1 MAEYKS
7 LAETYVTT
15 AFERLQIAYL
25 RWKKKYGKWKAR
37 TKEKVS
43 FVLIPNDEK
52 PAFQIELSFGML
64 LFLFGISLA
73 LVLLSFSFLL
83 YFSFFFERDRNLE
96 RKTETQLVSFLFYDL
111 LSLDLKDSVEDLES
125 KAEALNLLAWDEVP
139 EKEMITQ
146 DYLLKEEFLRDPSEQ
161 DSNLRLYQQVVT
173 TYTEFG
179 VKLGNLVPS
188 FQNAIDYLSMRE
200 SIFYSMPRGRP
211 LKPGVGVV
219 TSTFGYRSDPF
230 GILPVG
236 EYHSGIDFAAGEG
249 TPIYATGPGVI
260 AVDTAVGG
268 LGKSVRINHENGFY
282 TLYGHCSQILVNP
295 GDQVKRGDKIAL
307 VGQTGKATGAHVHY
321 EVRIGL
327 DAPLDPEEYINLD

>member
-1 MAEYKS
+1 M
-7 LAETYVTT
+7 AETYVTT
-15 AFERLQIAYL
+15 AYERLQIAHL
-25 RWKKKYGKWKAR
+25 RWRKRLQKWISR
-37 TKEKVS
+37 SREKVS

-52 PAFQIELSFGML
+52 PLAQIEISVGML
-64 LFLFGISLA
+64 GFLFGLSVS
-73 LVLLSFSFLL
+73 LVLLSFALLL
-83 YFSFFFERDRNLE
+83 YFSFFFERNLSLE
-96 RKTETQLVSFLFYDL
+96 KKTETQLVSFLFYDL
-111 LSLDLKDSVEDLES
+111 LSKDLRESVEELES
-125 KAEALNLLAWDEVP
+125 MTESLNLLAWEEIP

-146 DYLLKEEFLRDPSEQ
+146 DYLLKEEFRKDASEL
-161 DSNLRLYQQVVT
+161 DSNLLLFQQVVT
-173 TYTEFG
+173 TYTQFG
-179 VKLGNLVPS
+179 VRLGNLVPN

-249 TPIYATGPGVI
+249 TPIYATGPGII

-268 LGKSVRINHENGFY
+268 LGKSVRINHENGFF
-282 TLYGHCSQILVNP
+282 TLYGHCSLILVNP
-295 GDQVKRGDKIAL
+295 GDRVKRGDKIAL

>member
-1 MAEYKS
+1 M
-7 LAETYVTT
+7 AETYATT
-15 AFERLQIAYL
+15 AYERLLITLL
-25 RWKKKYGKWKAR
+25 RWKRRYLRLLEQGKS
-37 TKEKVS
+37 KVS
-43 FVLIPNDEK
+43 FVLVPNDEK
-52 PAFQIELSFGML
+52 ALLQIEISVGML
-64 LFLFGISLA
+64 LFLTTLSAILVGLSLT
-73 LVLLSFSFLL
+73 FLL
-83 YFSFFFERDRNLE
+83 YFSFLYEPDRSME
-96 RKTETQLVSFLFYDL
+96 KRTETQLISFLFYDL
-111 LSLDLKDSVEDLES
+111 LSNDLTESVQDLES
-125 KAEALNLLAWDEVP
+125 ATESLNLLAWDQIP

-146 DYLLKEEFLRDPSEQ
+146 DYLLKEEFEKDDAMLE
-161 DSNLRLYQQVVT
+161 SNLMLYKQVVT
-173 TYTEFG
+173 TYSEFG
-179 VKLGNLVPS
+179 VRLGNLVPN

-260 AVDTAVGG
+260 ADVDAAAGG
-268 LGKSVRINHENGFY
+268 LGRSVRINHENGFF
-282 TLYGHCSQILVNP
+282 TLYGHCSQVLVTP
-295 GDQVKRGDKIAL
+295 GDRVKRGDKIAL

-327 DAPLDPEEYINLD
+327 DSPLDPEEYINLD

>member
-1 MAEYKS
+1 M
-7 LAETYVTT
+7 AETYVTT
-15 AFERLQIAYL
+15 AYERLQIAHL
-25 RWKKKYGKWKAR
+25 RWKKRREKWISR
-37 TKEKVS
+37 SREKVS

-52 PAFQIELSFGML
+52 PLAQIEISVGML
-64 LFLFGISLA
+64 GFLSGLA
-73 LVLLSFSFLL
+73 LSLVLLSFGLL
-83 YFSFFFERDRNLE
+83 VYFSFFFDRNFSLE
-96 RKTETQLVSFLFYDL
+96 KKTETQLVSFLFYDL
-111 LSLDLKDSVEDLES
+111 LSQDLKDSVEELES
-125 KAEALNLLAWDEVP
+125 TTESLNLLAWEEIP

-146 DYLLKEEFLRDPSEQ
+146 DYLLKEEYRKDASEL
-161 DSNLRLYQQVVT
+161 DSNLLLFQQVVT
-173 TYTEFG
+173 TYTQFG
-179 VKLGNLVPS
+179 VRLGNLVPN

-249 TPIYATGPGVI
+249 TPIYATGPGII

-268 LGKSVRINHENGFY
+268 LGKSVRINHENGFF
-282 TLYGHCSQILVNP
+282 TLYGHCSLILVNP
-295 GDQVKRGDKIAL
+295 GDRVKRGDKIAL

>member
-1 MAEYKS
+1 

-15 AFERLQIAYL
+15 AYERLQIAHL
-25 RWKKKYGKWKAR
+25 RWRKRLQKWISR
-37 TKEKVS
+37 SREKVS

-52 PAFQIELSFGML
+52 PLAQIEISVGML
-64 LFLFGISLA
+64 GFLFGLSLS
-73 LVLLSFSFLL
+73 LVLLSFGLLL
-83 YFSFFFERDRNLE
+83 YFSFFFERNLSLE
-96 RKTETQLVSFLFYDL
+96 KKTETQLVSFLFYDL
-111 LSLDLKDSVEDLES
+111 LSKDLRESVEELES
-125 KAEALNLLAWDEVP
+125 MTESLNLLAWEEIP

-146 DYLLKEEFLRDPSEQ
+146 DYLLKEEFRKDASEL
-161 DSNLRLYQQVVT
+161 DSNLLLFQQVVT
-173 TYTEFG
+173 TYTQFG
-179 VKLGNLVPS
+179 VRLGNLVPN

-249 TPIYATGPGVI
+249 TPIYATGPGII

-268 LGKSVRINHENGFY
+268 LGKSVRINHENGFF

-295 GDQVKRGDKIAL
+295 GDRVKRGDKIAL

>member
-1 MAEYKS
+1 M
-7 LAETYVTT
+7 AETYVTT
-15 AFERLQIAYL
+15 AYERLQIAHL
-25 RWKKKYGKWKAR
+25 RWRKRAEKWISR
-37 TKEKVS
+37 SREKVS

-52 PAFQIELSFGML
+52 PLAQIEISVGML
-64 LFLFGISLA
+64 GFLIGLSLS
-73 LVLLSFSFLL
+73 LVLLSFGLL
-83 YFSFFFERDRNLE
+83 IYFSFFFDRNLSLE
-96 RKTETQLVSFLFYDL
+96 KKTETQLVSFLFYDL
-111 LSLDLKDSVEDLES
+111 LSQDLTDSVEELES
-125 KAEALNLLAWDEVP
+125 TTESLNLLAWEEIP

-146 DYLLKEEFLRDPSEQ
+146 DYLLKEEYRKDASEL
-161 DSNLRLYQQVVT
+161 DSNLLLFQQVVT
-173 TYTEFG
+173 TYTQFG
-179 VKLGNLVPS
+179 VRLGNLVPN

-249 TPIYATGPGVI
+249 TPIYATGPGII

-268 LGKSVRINHENGFY
+268 LGKSVRINHENGFF
-282 TLYGHCSQILVNP
+282 TLYGHCSLILVNP
-295 GDQVKRGDKIAL
+295 GDRVKRGDKIAL

>member
-1 MAEYKS
+1 ME
-7 LAETYVTT
+7 ETYSTT
-15 AFERLQIAYL
+15 TYERLLISQL
-25 RWKKKYGKWKAR
+25 RWKKRILKLLDKGKR
-37 TKEKVS
+37 KVS
-43 FVLIPNDEK
+43 FVLIPNNEK
-52 PAFQIELSFGML
+52 ALFQVEISLGML
-64 LFLFGISLA
+64 VFLSALSSA
-73 LVLLSFSFLL
+73 LVGLSLVFLV
-83 YFSFFFERDRNLE
+83 YFSFIYQPNLSLE
-96 RKTETQLVSFLFYDL
+96 KRTETQLTSFLFYDL
-111 LSLDLKDSVEDLES
+111 LSQDLTESVKDLEG
-125 KAEALNLLAWDEVP
+125 ATEDLNLLAWDQIP

-146 DYLLKEEFLRDPSEQ
+146 DYLLKEEFEKDETQL
-161 DSNLRLYQQVVT
+161 DSNLNLYKEVVT
-173 TYTEFG
+173 TYKEFG
-179 VKLGNLVPS
+179 VRLGNLVPN

-260 AVDTAVGG
+260 GDVDAAAGG
-268 LGKSVRINHENGFY
+268 LGRSVRINHENGFF
-282 TLYGHCSQILVNP
+282 TLYGHCSQVLVSP
-295 GDQVKRGDKIAL
+295 GDRVKRGDKIAL

-327 DAPLDPEEYINLD
+327 DAPLDPEEFINLD

>member
-1 MAEYKS
+1 M
-7 LAETYVTT
+7 AETYVTT
-15 AFERLQIAYL
+15 AYERLQIAHL
-25 RWKKKYGKWKAR
+25 RWKKRLQKWISR
-37 TKEKVS
+37 SREKVS

-52 PAFQIELSFGML
+52 PLAQIEISVGML
-64 LFLFGISLA
+64 GFLFGLSVS
-73 LVLLSFSFLL
+73 LVLLSFALLL
-83 YFSFFFERDRNLE
+83 YFSFFFERNLSLE
-96 RKTETQLVSFLFYDL
+96 KKTETQLVSFLFYDL
-111 LSLDLKDSVEDLES
+111 LSKDLRESVEELES
-125 KAEALNLLAWDEVP
+125 MTESLNLLAWEEIP

-146 DYLLKEEFLRDPSEQ
+146 DYLLKEEFRKDASEL
-161 DSNLRLYQQVVT
+161 DSNLLLFQQVVT
-173 TYTEFG
+173 TYTQFG
-179 VKLGNLVPS
+179 VRLGNLVPN

-249 TPIYATGPGVI
+249 TPIYATGPGII

-268 LGKSVRINHENGFY
+268 LGKSVRINHENGFF

-295 GDQVKRGDKIAL
+295 GDRVKRGDKIAL

>member
-1 MAEYKS
+1 M
-7 LAETYVTT
+7 AETYVTT
-15 AFERLQIAYL
+15 AYERLQIAHL
-25 RWKKKYGKWKAR
+25 RWKKRAEKWISR
-37 TKEKVS
+37 SREKVS

-52 PAFQIELSFGML
+52 PLAQIEISVGML
-64 LFLFGISLA
+64 GFLSGLA
-73 LVLLSFSFLL
+73 LSLVLLSFGLLL
-83 YFSFFFERDRNLE
+83 YFSFFFDRNLSLE
-96 RKTETQLVSFLFYDL
+96 KKTETQLVSFLFYDL
-111 LSLDLKDSVEDLES
+111 LSQDLTDSVEELES
-125 KAEALNLLAWDEVP
+125 TTESLNLLAWEEIP

-146 DYLLKEEFLRDPSEQ
+146 DYLLKEEYRKDASEL
-161 DSNLRLYQQVVT
+161 DSNLLLFQQVVT
-173 TYTEFG
+173 TYTQFG
-179 VKLGNLVPS
+179 VRLGNLVPN

-249 TPIYATGPGVI
+249 TPIYATGPGII

-268 LGKSVRINHENGFY
+268 LGKSVRINHENGFF
-282 TLYGHCSQILVNP
+282 TLYGHCSLILVNP
-295 GDQVKRGDKIAL
+295 GDRVKRGDKIAL

>member
-1 MAEYKS
+1 M
-7 LAETYVTT
+7 AETYVTT
-15 AFERLQIAYL
+15 AYERLQIAHL
-25 RWKKKYGKWKAR
+25 RWKKRREKWISR
-37 TKEKVS
+37 SREKVS

-52 PAFQIELSFGML
+52 PLAQIEISVGML
-64 LFLFGISLA
+64 GFLSGLA
-73 LVLLSFSFLL
+73 LSLVLLSFGLL
-83 YFSFFFERDRNLE
+83 VYFSFFFDRNLSLE
-96 RKTETQLVSFLFYDL
+96 KKTETQLVSFLFYDL
-111 LSLDLKDSVEDLES
+111 LSQDLTDSVEELES
-125 KAEALNLLAWDEVP
+125 TTESLNLLAWEEIP

-146 DYLLKEEFLRDPSEQ
+146 DYLLKEEYRKDASEL
-161 DSNLRLYQQVVT
+161 DSNLLLFQQVVT
-173 TYTEFG
+173 TYTQFG
-179 VKLGNLVPS
+179 VRLGNLVPN

-211 LKPGVGVV
+211 LRPGIGVV

-249 TPIYATGPGVI
+249 TPIYATGPGII

-268 LGKSVRINHENGFY
+268 LGKSVRINHENGFF

-295 GDQVKRGDKIAL
+295 GDRVKRGDKIAL

>member
-1 MAEYKS
+1 ME
-7 LAETYVTT
+7 ETYATT
-15 AFERLQIAYL
+15 AYERLLITLL
-25 RWKKKYGKWKAR
+25 RWKKRFLRAIDAGKD
-37 TKEKVS
+37 KVS
-43 FVLIPNDEK
+43 FVLVPNDEK
-52 PAFQIELSFGML
+52 ALLQIEISIGTLVFLSGLASIL
-64 LFLFGISLA
+64 LGLSLTFLA
-73 LVLLSFSFLL
+73 
-83 YFSFFFERDRNLE
+83 YYSFFYEPEKSLE
-96 RKTETQLVSFLFYDL
+96 KRTETQLISFLFYDL
-111 LSLDLKDSVEDLES
+111 LSQDLTDSVKDLES
-125 KAEALNLLAWDEVP
+125 ATESLNLLAWDQIP

-146 DYLLKEEFLRDPSEQ
+146 DYLLKEEYARDDGQLE
-161 DSNLRLYQQVVT
+161 SNLKLYKHVVT

-179 VKLGNLVPS
+179 VRLGNLVPN

-260 AVDTAVGG
+260 ADVDAAAGG
-268 LGKSVRINHENGFY
+268 LGRSVRINHENGFF
-282 TLYGHCSQILVNP
+282 TLYGHCSQILVTP
-295 GDQVKRGDKIAL
+295 GDRVKRGDKIAL

>member
-1 MAEYKS
+1 M
-7 LAETYVTT
+7 AETYVTT
-15 AFERLQIAYL
+15 AYERLQIAHL
-25 RWKKKYGKWKAR
+25 RWRKHAQKWISR
-37 TKEKVS
+37 SREKVS

-52 PAFQIELSFGML
+52 ALAQIEISVGML
-64 LFLFGISLA
+64 GFLFGLSLS
-73 LVLLSFSFLL
+73 LVLLSFGLLL
-83 YFSFFFERDRNLE
+83 YFSFFFDRNLSLE
-96 RKTETQLVSFLFYDL
+96 KKTETQLVSFLFYDL
-111 LSLDLKDSVEDLES
+111 LSQDLRDSVEELES
-125 KAEALNLLAWDEVP
+125 TAESLNLLAWEEIP

-146 DYLLKEEFLRDPSEQ
+146 DYLLKEEFRKDASEL
-161 DSNLRLYQQVVT
+161 DSNLLLFQQVVT
-173 TYTEFG
+173 TYTQFG
-179 VKLGNLVPS
+179 VRLGNLVPN

-249 TPIYATGPGVI
+249 TPIYATGPGII

-268 LGKSVRINHENGFY
+268 LGKSVRINHENGFF
-282 TLYGHCSQILVNP
+282 TLYGHCSLILVNP
-295 GDQVKRGDKIAL
+295 GDRVKRGDKIAL

>member
-1 MAEYKS
+1 M
-7 LAETYVTT
+7 AETYVTT
-15 AFERLQIAYL
+15 AYERLQIAHL
-25 RWKKKYGKWKAR
+25 RWRKRLQKWISR
-37 TKEKVS
+37 SREKVS

-52 PAFQIELSFGML
+52 ALAQIEISVGML
-64 LFLFGISLA
+64 GFLFGLSLS
-73 LVLLSFSFLL
+73 LVLLSFGLL
-83 YFSFFFERDRNLE
+83 FYFSFLFDRDLSLE
-96 RKTETQLVSFLFYDL
+96 KKTETQLVSFLFYDL
-111 LSLDLKDSVEDLES
+111 LSQDLRDSVEELES
-125 KAEALNLLAWDEVP
+125 TAESLNLLAWEEIP

-146 DYLLKEEFLRDPSEQ
+146 DYLLKEEFRKDASEL
-161 DSNLRLYQQVVT
+161 DSNLLLFQQVVT
-173 TYTEFG
+173 TYTQFG
-179 VKLGNLVPS
+179 VRLGNLVPN

-249 TPIYATGPGVI
+249 TPIYATGPGII

-268 LGKSVRINHENGFY
+268 LGKSVRINHENGFF
-282 TLYGHCSQILVNP
+282 TLYGHCSLILVNP
-295 GDQVKRGDKIAL
+295 GDRVKRGDKIAL

>member
-1 MAEYKS
+1 M
-7 LAETYVTT
+7 AETYVTT
-15 AFERLQIAYL
+15 AYERLQIAHL
-25 RWKKKYGKWKAR
+25 RWRKRLQKWISR
-37 TKEKVS
+37 SREKVS

-52 PAFQIELSFGML
+52 PLAQIEISVGML
-64 LFLFGISLA
+64 GFLFGLSVS
-73 LVLLSFSFLL
+73 LVLLSFSLLL
-83 YFSFFFERDRNLE
+83 YFSFFFERNLSLE
-96 RKTETQLVSFLFYDL
+96 KKTETQLVSFLFYDL
-111 LSLDLKDSVEDLES
+111 LSKDLRESVEELES
-125 KAEALNLLAWDEVP
+125 MTESLNLLAWEEIP

-146 DYLLKEEFLRDPSEQ
+146 DYLLKEEFRKDASEL
-161 DSNLRLYQQVVT
+161 DSNLLLFQQVVT
-173 TYTEFG
+173 TYTQFG
-179 VKLGNLVPS
+179 VRLGNLVPN

-249 TPIYATGPGVI
+249 TPIYATGPGII

-268 LGKSVRINHENGFY
+268 LGKSVRINHENGFF
-282 TLYGHCSQILVNP
+282 TLYGHCSLILVNP
-295 GDQVKRGDKIAL
+295 GDRVKRGDKIAL

>member
-1 MAEYKS
+1 M
-7 LAETYVTT
+7 AETYVTT
-15 AFERLQIAYL
+15 AYERLQIAHL
-25 RWKKKYGKWKAR
+25 RWRKRLQKWISR
-37 TKEKVS
+37 SREKVS

-52 PAFQIELSFGML
+52 PLAQIEISVGMLGFLFGLALSLVILSFGL
-64 LFLFGISLA
+64 L
-73 LVLLSFSFLL
+73 V
-83 YFSFFFERDRNLE
+83 YFSFFFERNLSLE
-96 RKTETQLVSFLFYDL
+96 KKTETQLVSFLFYDL
-111 LSLDLKDSVEDLES
+111 LSKDLRESVEELES
-125 KAEALNLLAWDEVP
+125 MTESLNLLAWEEIP

-146 DYLLKEEFLRDPSEQ
+146 DYLLKEEFRKDASEL
-161 DSNLRLYQQVVT
+161 DSNLLLFQQVVT
-173 TYTEFG
+173 TYTQFG
-179 VKLGNLVPS
+179 VRLGNLVPN

-249 TPIYATGPGVI
+249 TPIYATGPGTI

-268 LGKSVRINHENGFY
+268 LGKSVRINHENGFF

-295 GDQVKRGDKIAL
+295 GDRVKRGDKIAL

>member
-1 MAEYKS
+1 M
-7 LAETYVTT
+7 AETYVTT
-15 AFERLQIAYL
+15 AYERLQIAHL
-25 RWKKKYGKWKAR
+25 RWKKRTEKWISR
-37 TKEKVS
+37 SREKVS

-52 PAFQIELSFGML
+52 PLAQIEISVGML
-64 LFLFGISLA
+64 GFLSGLA
-73 LVLLSFSFLL
+73 LSLVLLSFGLLL
-83 YFSFFFERDRNLE
+83 YFSFFFDRNLSLE
-96 RKTETQLVSFLFYDL
+96 KKTETQLVSFLFYDL
-111 LSLDLKDSVEDLES
+111 LSQDLTDSVEELES
-125 KAEALNLLAWDEVP
+125 TTESLNLLAWEEIP

-146 DYLLKEEFLRDPSEQ
+146 DYLLKEEYRKDASEL
-161 DSNLRLYQQVVT
+161 DSNLLLFQQVVT
-173 TYTEFG
+173 TYTQFG
-179 VKLGNLVPS
+179 VRLGNLVPN

-249 TPIYATGPGVI
+249 TPIYATGPGII

-268 LGKSVRINHENGFY
+268 LGKSVRINHENGFF
-282 TLYGHCSQILVNP
+282 TLYGHCSLILVNP
-295 GDQVKRGDKIAL
+295 GDRVKRGDKIAL

>member
-1 MAEYKS
+1 M
-7 LAETYVTT
+7 AETYVTT
-15 AFERLQIAYL
+15 AYERLQIAHL
-25 RWKKKYGKWKAR
+25 RWRKRLQKWISR
-37 TKEKVS
+37 SREKVS

-52 PAFQIELSFGML
+52 ALAQIEISVGML
-64 LFLFGISLA
+64 GFLFGLSLS
-73 LVLLSFSFLL
+73 LVLLSLGLLFYFSFL
-83 YFSFFFERDRNLE
+83 FDRDLSLE
-96 RKTETQLVSFLFYDL
+96 KKTETQLVSFLFYDL
-111 LSLDLKDSVEDLES
+111 LSQDLRDSVEELES
-125 KAEALNLLAWDEVP
+125 TAESLNLLAWEEIP

-146 DYLLKEEFLRDPSEQ
+146 DYLLKEEFRKDASEL
-161 DSNLRLYQQVVT
+161 DSNLLLFQQVVT
-173 TYTEFG
+173 TYTQFG
-179 VKLGNLVPS
+179 VRLGNLVPN

-249 TPIYATGPGVI
+249 TPIYATGPGII

-268 LGKSVRINHENGFY
+268 LGKSVRINHENGFF
-282 TLYGHCSQILVNP
+282 TLYGHCSLILVNP
-295 GDQVKRGDKIAL
+295 GDRVKRGDKIAL

>member
-1 MAEYKS
+1 M
-7 LAETYVTT
+7 AETYVTT
-15 AFERLQIAYL
+15 AYERLQIAHL
-25 RWKKKYGKWKAR
+25 RWKKRLQKWISR
-37 TKEKVS
+37 SREKVS

-52 PAFQIELSFGML
+52 PLAQIEISVGML
-64 LFLFGISLA
+64 GFLFGLSIS
-73 LVLLSFSFLL
+73 LVLLSFGLLL
-83 YFSFFFERDRNLE
+83 YFSFFFERNLSLE
-96 RKTETQLVSFLFYDL
+96 KKTETQLVSFLFYDL
-111 LSLDLKDSVEDLES
+111 LSKDLRESVEELES
-125 KAEALNLLAWDEVP
+125 MTESLNLLAWEEIP

-146 DYLLKEEFLRDPSEQ
+146 DYLLKEEFRKDASEL
-161 DSNLRLYQQVVT
+161 DSNLLLFQQVVT
-173 TYTEFG
+173 TYTQFG
-179 VKLGNLVPS
+179 VRLGNLVPN

-249 TPIYATGPGVI
+249 TPIYATGPGII

-268 LGKSVRINHENGFY
+268 LGKSVRINHENGFF
-282 TLYGHCSQILVNP
+282 TLYGHCSLILVNP
-295 GDQVKRGDKIAL
+295 GDRVKRGDKIAL

>member
-1 MAEYKS
+1 M
-7 LAETYVTT
+7 AETYVTT
-15 AFERLQIAYL
+15 AYERLQIANL
-25 RWKKKYGKWKAR
+25 RWRKRLQKWISR
-37 TKEKVS
+37 SREKVS

-52 PAFQIELSFGML
+52 PFAQIEISVGML
-64 LFLFGISLA
+64 GFLFGLSLS
-73 LVLLSFSFLL
+73 LVLLSFGLLL
-83 YFSFFFERDRNLE
+83 YFSFFFERNLSLE
-96 RKTETQLVSFLFYDL
+96 KKTETQLVSFLFYDL
-111 LSLDLKDSVEDLES
+111 LSKDLRESVEELES
-125 KAEALNLLAWDEVP
+125 MTESLNLLAWEEIP

-146 DYLLKEEFLRDPSEQ
+146 DYLLKEEFRKDASEL
-161 DSNLRLYQQVVT
+161 DSNLLLFQQVVT
-173 TYTEFG
+173 TYTQFG
-179 VKLGNLVPS
+179 VRLGNLVPN

-249 TPIYATGPGVI
+249 TPIYATGPGII

-268 LGKSVRINHENGFY
+268 LGKSVRINHENGFF
-282 TLYGHCSQILVNP
+282 TLYGHCSLILVNP
-295 GDQVKRGDKIAL
+295 GDRVKRGDKIAL

-327 DAPLDPEEYINLD
+327 DSPLDPEEYINLD

>member
-1 MAEYKS
+1 M
-7 LAETYVTT
+7 AETYVTT
-15 AFERLQIAYL
+15 AYERLQIAHL
-25 RWKKKYGKWKAR
+25 RWKKRAGKWISR
-37 TKEKVS
+37 SREKVS

-52 PAFQIELSFGML
+52 PLAQIEISVGML
-64 LFLFGISLA
+64 GFLSGLA
-73 LVLLSFSFLL
+73 LSLVLLSFGLL
-83 YFSFFFERDRNLE
+83 VYFSFFFDRNLSLE
-96 RKTETQLVSFLFYDL
+96 KKTETQLVSFLFYDL
-111 LSLDLKDSVEDLES
+111 LSQDLTDSVEELES
-125 KAEALNLLAWDEVP
+125 TTESLNLLAWEEIP

-146 DYLLKEEFLRDPSEQ
+146 DYLLKEEYRKDASEL
-161 DSNLRLYQQVVT
+161 DSNLLLFQQVVT
-173 TYTEFG
+173 TYTQFG
-179 VKLGNLVPS
+179 VRLGNLVPN

-249 TPIYATGPGVI
+249 TPIYATGPGII

-268 LGKSVRINHENGFY
+268 LGKSVRINHENGFF
-282 TLYGHCSQILVNP
+282 TLYGHCSLILVNP
-295 GDQVKRGDKIAL
+295 GDRVKRGDKIAL

>member
-1 MAEYKS
+1 M
-7 LAETYVTT
+7 AETYVTT
-15 AFERLQIAYL
+15 AYERLQIAHL
-25 RWKKKYGKWKAR
+25 RWKKRLQKWISR
-37 TKEKVS
+37 SREKVS

-52 PAFQIELSFGML
+52 PLAQIEISVGML
-64 LFLFGISLA
+64 GFLLGLSIS
-73 LVLLSFSFLL
+73 LVLLSFGLLL
-83 YFSFFFERDRNLE
+83 YFSFFFERNLSLE
-96 RKTETQLVSFLFYDL
+96 KKTETQLVSFLFYDL
-111 LSLDLKDSVEDLES
+111 LSKDLRESVEELES
-125 KAEALNLLAWDEVP
+125 MTESLNLLAWEEIP

-146 DYLLKEEFLRDPSEQ
+146 DYLLKEEFRKDASEL
-161 DSNLRLYQQVVT
+161 DSNLLLFQQVVT
-173 TYTEFG
+173 TYTQFG
-179 VKLGNLVPS
+179 VRLGNLVPN

-249 TPIYATGPGVI
+249 TPIYATGPGII

-268 LGKSVRINHENGFY
+268 LGKSVRINHENGFF
-282 TLYGHCSQILVNP
+282 TLYGHCSLILVNP
-295 GDQVKRGDKIAL
+295 GDRVKRGDKIAL

>member
-1 MAEYKS
+1 M
-7 LAETYVTT
+7 AETYVTT
-15 AFERLQIAYL
+15 AYERLQIAHL
-25 RWKKKYGKWKAR
+25 RWRKRLQKWISR
-37 TKEKVS
+37 SREKVS

-52 PAFQIELSFGML
+52 PLAQIEISVGML
-64 LFLFGISLA
+64 GFLFGLSVS
-73 LVLLSFSFLL
+73 LVLLSFGLLL
-83 YFSFFFERDRNLE
+83 YFSFFFERNLSLE
-96 RKTETQLVSFLFYDL
+96 KKTETQLVSFLFYDL
-111 LSLDLKDSVEDLES
+111 LSRDLRESVEELES
-125 KAEALNLLAWDEVP
+125 MTESLNLLAWEEIP

-146 DYLLKEEFLRDPSEQ
+146 DYLLKEEFRKDASEL
-161 DSNLRLYQQVVT
+161 DSNLLLFQQVVT
-173 TYTEFG
+173 TYTQFG
-179 VKLGNLVPS
+179 VRLGNLVPN

-249 TPIYATGPGVI
+249 TPIYATGPGII

-268 LGKSVRINHENGFY
+268 LGKSVRINHENGFF
-282 TLYGHCSQILVNP
+282 TLYGHCSLILVNP
-295 GDQVKRGDKIAL
+295 GDRVKRGDKIAL

>member
-1 MAEYKS
+1 M
-7 LAETYVTT
+7 AETYVTT
-15 AFERLQIAYL
+15 AYERLQIAHL
-25 RWKKKYGKWKAR
+25 RWRKRAQKWISR
-37 TKEKVS
+37 SREKVS

-52 PAFQIELSFGML
+52 PFAQIEISIGML
-64 LFLFGISLA
+64 GFLFGLSLS
-73 LVLLSFSFLL
+73 LVLLSFGLLL
-83 YFSFFFERDRNLE
+83 YFSFFFDRNLSLE
-96 RKTETQLVSFLFYDL
+96 KKTETQLVSFLFYDL
-111 LSLDLKDSVEDLES
+111 LSQDLRDSVEELES
-125 KAEALNLLAWDEVP
+125 TAESLNLLAWEEIP

-146 DYLLKEEFLRDPSEQ
+146 DYLLKEEFRKDASEL
-161 DSNLRLYQQVVT
+161 DSNLLLFQQVVT
-173 TYTEFG
+173 TYTQFG
-179 VKLGNLVPS
+179 VRLGNLVPN

-249 TPIYATGPGVI
+249 TPIYATGPGII
-260 AVDTAVGG
+260 AVDSAVGG
-268 LGKSVRINHENGFY
+268 LGKSVRINHENGFF
-282 TLYGHCSQILVNP
+282 TLYGHCSLILVNP
-295 GDQVKRGDKIAL
+295 GDRVKRGDKIAL
-307 VGQTGKATGAHVHY
+307 VGQTGKATGAHIHY

>member
-1 MAEYKS
+1 M
-7 LAETYVTT
+7 AETYVTT
-15 AFERLQIAYL
+15 AYERLQIAHL
-25 RWKKKYGKWKAR
+25 RWRKRLQKWISR
-37 TKEKVS
+37 SREKVS

-52 PAFQIELSFGML
+52 AFVQIEISVGML
-64 LFLFGISLA
+64 GFLFGLSLS
-73 LVLLSFSFLL
+73 LVLLSFGLLL
-83 YFSFFFERDRNLE
+83 YFSFFFDRNLSLE
-96 RKTETQLVSFLFYDL
+96 KKTETQLVSFLFYDL
-111 LSLDLKDSVEDLES
+111 LSQDLKESVEELES
-125 KAEALNLLAWDEVP
+125 TTESLNLLAWEEIP

-146 DYLLKEEFLRDPSEQ
+146 DYLLKEEFRKDASEL
-161 DSNLRLYQQVVT
+161 DSNLLLFQQVVT
-173 TYTEFG
+173 TYTQFG
-179 VKLGNLVPS
+179 VKLGNLVPN

-236 EYHSGIDFAAGEG
+236 ESHSGIDFAAGEG
-249 TPIYATGPGVI
+249 TPIYATGPGII

-268 LGKSVRINHENGFY
+268 LGKSVRINHENGFF
-282 TLYGHCSQILVNP
+282 TLYGHCSLILVNP
-295 GDQVKRGDKIAL
+295 GDRVKRGDKIAL

-327 DAPLDPEEYINLD
+327 DSPLDPEEYINLD

>member
-1 MAEYKS
+1 M
-7 LAETYVTT
+7 AETYVTT
-15 AFERLQIAYL
+15 AYERLQIAHL
-25 RWKKKYGKWKAR
+25 RWRKRLQKWISR
-37 TKEKVS
+37 SREKVS

-52 PAFQIELSFGML
+52 PFAQIEISIGML
-64 LFLFGISLA
+64 GFLFGLSLS
-73 LVLLSFSFLL
+73 LVLLSFGLLL
-83 YFSFFFERDRNLE
+83 YFSFFFDRNLSLE
-96 RKTETQLVSFLFYDL
+96 KKTETQLVSFLFYDL
-111 LSLDLKDSVEDLES
+111 LSQDLKESVEELES
-125 KAEALNLLAWDEVP
+125 TTESLNLLAWEEIP

-146 DYLLKEEFLRDPSEQ
+146 DYLLKEEFRKDASEL
-161 DSNLRLYQQVVT
+161 DSNLLLFQQVVT
-173 TYTEFG
+173 TYTQFG
-179 VKLGNLVPS
+179 VKLGNLVPN

-236 EYHSGIDFAAGEG
+236 ESHSGIDFAAGEG
-249 TPIYATGPGVI
+249 TPIYATGPGII

-268 LGKSVRINHENGFY
+268 LGKSVRINHENGFF
-282 TLYGHCSQILVNP
+282 TLYGHCSLILVNP
-295 GDQVKRGDKIAL
+295 GDRVKRGDKIAL

-327 DAPLDPEEYINLD
+327 DSPLDPEEYINLD

>member
-1 MAEYKS
+1 M
-7 LAETYVTT
+7 AETYVTT
-15 AFERLQIAYL
+15 AYERLQIAHL
-25 RWKKKYGKWKAR
+25 RWRKRLQKWISR
-37 TKEKVS
+37 SREKVS

-52 PAFQIELSFGML
+52 PLAQIEISVGML
-64 LFLFGISLA
+64 GFLFGLSVS
-73 LVLLSFSFLL
+73 LVLLSFGLL
-83 YFSFFFERDRNLE
+83 VYFSFFFERNLSLE
-96 RKTETQLVSFLFYDL
+96 KKTETQLVSFLFYDL
-111 LSLDLKDSVEDLES
+111 LSKDLRESVEELES
-125 KAEALNLLAWDEVP
+125 MTESLNLLAWEEIP

-146 DYLLKEEFLRDPSEQ
+146 DYLLKEEFRKDASEL
-161 DSNLRLYQQVVT
+161 DSNLLLFQQVVT
-173 TYTEFG
+173 TYTQFG
-179 VKLGNLVPS
+179 VRLGNLVPN

-249 TPIYATGPGVI
+249 TPIYATGPGII

-268 LGKSVRINHENGFY
+268 LGKSVRINHENGFF
-282 TLYGHCSQILVNP
+282 TLYGHCSLILVNP
-295 GDQVKRGDKIAL
+295 GDRVKRGDKIAL

>member
-1 MAEYKS
+1 M
-7 LAETYVTT
+7 AETYVTT
-15 AFERLQIAYL
+15 AFERLQIANL
-25 RWKKKYGKWKAR
+25 RWRKRLQKWISR
-37 TKEKVS
+37 SREKVS

-52 PAFQIELSFGML
+52 PLAQIEISVGMLVFLFGLSLSLVFLSFGL
-64 LFLFGISLA
+64 LFY
-73 LVLLSFSFLL
+73 FSFL
-83 YFSFFFERDRNLE
+83 FERDHSLE
-96 RKTETQLVSFLFYDL
+96 KKTETQLVSFLFYDL
-111 LSLDLKDSVEDLES
+111 LSKDLKESVEELES
-125 KAEALNLLAWDEVP
+125 TTESLNLLAWEEIP

-146 DYLLKEEFLRDPSEQ
+146 DYLLKEEFHKDASEL
-161 DSNLRLYQQVVT
+161 DSNLLLFQQVVT
-173 TYTEFG
+173 TYTQFG
-179 VKLGNLVPS
+179 VKLGNLVPN

-236 EYHSGIDFAAGEG
+236 ESHSGIDFAAGEG
-249 TPIYATGPGVI
+249 TPIYATGPGII

-268 LGKSVRINHENGFY
+268 LGKSVRINHENGFF
-282 TLYGHCSQILVNP
+282 TLYGHCSLILVNP
-295 GDQVKRGDKIAL
+295 GDRVKRGDKIAL

>member
-1 MAEYKS
+1 M
-7 LAETYVTT
+7 AETYVTT
-15 AFERLQIAYL
+15 AYERLQIAHL
-25 RWKKKYGKWKAR
+25 RWRKRAQKWISR
-37 TKEKVS
+37 SREKVS

-52 PAFQIELSFGML
+52 PLAQIEISVGML
-64 LFLFGISLA
+64 GFLFGLSLS
-73 LVLLSFSFLL
+73 LVLLSFGLLL
-83 YFSFFFERDRNLE
+83 YFSFIFDRNLSLE
-96 RKTETQLVSFLFYDL
+96 KKTETQLVSFLFYDL
-111 LSLDLKDSVEDLES
+111 LSQDLRDSVEELES
-125 KAEALNLLAWDEVP
+125 TAESLNLLAWEEIP

-146 DYLLKEEFLRDPSEQ
+146 DYLLKEEFRKDASEL
-161 DSNLRLYQQVVT
+161 DSNLLLFQQVVT
-173 TYTEFG
+173 TYTQFG
-179 VKLGNLVPS
+179 VRLGNLVPN

-249 TPIYATGPGVI
+249 TPIYATGPGII

-268 LGKSVRINHENGFY
+268 LGKSVRINHENGFF
-282 TLYGHCSQILVNP
+282 TLYGHCSLILVNP
-295 GDQVKRGDKIAL
+295 GDRVKRGDKIAL

>member
-1 MAEYKS
+1 M
-7 LAETYVTT
+7 AETYVTT
-15 AFERLQIAYL
+15 AYERLQIAHL
-25 RWKKKYGKWKAR
+25 RWKKRFQKWISR
-37 TKEKVS
+37 SQEKVS

-52 PAFQIELSFGML
+52 PLAQIEISVGML
-64 LFLFGISLA
+64 GFLFGLSVS
-73 LVLLSFSFLL
+73 LVLLSFGLLL
-83 YFSFFFERDRNLE
+83 YFSFFFERNLSLE
-96 RKTETQLVSFLFYDL
+96 KKTETQLVSFLFYDL
-111 LSLDLKDSVEDLES
+111 LSQDLRESVEELES
-125 KAEALNLLAWDEVP
+125 MTESLNLLAWEEIP

-146 DYLLKEEFLRDPSEQ
+146 DYLLKEEFRKDASEL
-161 DSNLRLYQQVVT
+161 DSNLLLFQQVVT
-173 TYTEFG
+173 TYTQFG
-179 VKLGNLVPS
+179 VRLGNLVPN

-249 TPIYATGPGVI
+249 TPIYATGPGII

-268 LGKSVRINHENGFY
+268 LGKSVRINHENGFF
-282 TLYGHCSQILVNP
+282 TLYGHCSLILVNP
-295 GDQVKRGDKIAL
+295 GDRVKRGDKIAL

>member
-1 MAEYKS
+1 

-15 AFERLQIAYL
+15 AYERLQIAHL
-25 RWKKKYGKWKAR
+25 RWRKRFHKWISR
-37 TKEKVS
+37 SREKVS
-43 FVLIPNDEK
+43 FVLIPSDEK
-52 PAFQIELSFGML
+52 PLAQIEISVGML
-64 LFLFGISLA
+64 GFLFGLSLS
-73 LVLLSFSFLL
+73 LVLLSFGLL
-83 YFSFFFERDRNLE
+83 VYFSFFFERNLSLE
-96 RKTETQLVSFLFYDL
+96 KKTETQLVSFLFYDL
-111 LSLDLKDSVEDLES
+111 LSKDLRESVEELES
-125 KAEALNLLAWDEVP
+125 MTESLNLLAWEEIP

-146 DYLLKEEFLRDPSEQ
+146 DYLLKEEFRKDASEL
-161 DSNLRLYQQVVT
+161 DSNLLLFQQVVT
-173 TYTEFG
+173 TYTQFG
-179 VKLGNLVPS
+179 VRLGNLVPN

-249 TPIYATGPGVI
+249 TPIYATGPGII

-268 LGKSVRINHENGFY
+268 LGKSVRINHENGFF
-282 TLYGHCSQILVNP
+282 TLYGHCSLILVNP
-295 GDQVKRGDKIAL
+295 GDRVKRGDKIAL

>member
-1 MAEYKS
+1 M
-7 LAETYVTT
+7 AETYVTT
-15 AFERLQIAYL
+15 ACERLQIAHL
-25 RWKKKYGKWKAR
+25 RWKKRLQKWISR
-37 TKEKVS
+37 SREKVS

-52 PAFQIELSFGML
+52 PLAQIEISVGML
-64 LFLFGISLA
+64 GFLFGLSIS
-73 LVLLSFSFLL
+73 LVLLSFGLLL
-83 YFSFFFERDRNLE
+83 YFSFFFERNLSLE
-96 RKTETQLVSFLFYDL
+96 KKTETQLVSFLFYDL
-111 LSLDLKDSVEDLES
+111 LSKDLRESVEELES
-125 KAEALNLLAWDEVP
+125 MTESLNLLAWEEIP

-146 DYLLKEEFLRDPSEQ
+146 DYLLKEEFRKDASEL
-161 DSNLRLYQQVVT
+161 DSNLLLFQQVVT
-173 TYTEFG
+173 TYTQFG
-179 VKLGNLVPS
+179 VRLGNLVPN

-249 TPIYATGPGVI
+249 TPIYATGPGII

-268 LGKSVRINHENGFY
+268 LGKSVRINHENGFF
-282 TLYGHCSQILVNP
+282 TLYGHCSLILVNP
-295 GDQVKRGDKIAL
+295 GDRVKRGDKIAL

>member
-1 MAEYKS
+1 M
-7 LAETYVTT
+7 AETYVTT
-15 AFERLQIAYL
+15 AYERLQIAHL
-25 RWKKKYGKWKAR
+25 RWRKRFHKWISR
-37 TKEKVS
+37 SREKVS
-43 FVLIPNDEK
+43 FVLIPSDEK
-52 PAFQIELSFGML
+52 PLAQIEISVGML
-64 LFLFGISLA
+64 GFLFGLSLS
-73 LVLLSFSFLL
+73 LVLLSFGLL
-83 YFSFFFERDRNLE
+83 VYFSFFFERNLSLE
-96 RKTETQLVSFLFYDL
+96 KKTETQLVSFLFYDL
-111 LSLDLKDSVEDLES
+111 LSKDLRESVEELES
-125 KAEALNLLAWDEVP
+125 MTESLNLLAWEEIP

-146 DYLLKEEFLRDPSEQ
+146 DYLLKEEFRKDASEL
-161 DSNLRLYQQVVT
+161 DSNLLLFQQVVT
-173 TYTEFG
+173 TYTQFG
-179 VKLGNLVPS
+179 VRLGNLVPN

-249 TPIYATGPGVI
+249 TPIYATGPGII

-268 LGKSVRINHENGFY
+268 LGKSVRINHENGFF
-282 TLYGHCSQILVNP
+282 TLYGHCSLILVNP
-295 GDQVKRGDKIAL
+295 GDRVKRGDKIAL

>member
-1 MAEYKS
+1 M
-7 LAETYVTT
+7 AETYVTT
-15 AFERLQIAYL
+15 AYERLQIAHL
-25 RWKKKYGKWKAR
+25 RWRKRAQKWISR
-37 TKEKVS
+37 SREKVS

-52 PAFQIELSFGML
+52 PFAQIEISIGML
-64 LFLFGISLA
+64 GFLFGLSLS
-73 LVLLSFSFLL
+73 LVLLSFGLL
-83 YFSFFFERDRNLE
+83 VYFSFFFDRNLSLE
-96 RKTETQLVSFLFYDL
+96 KKTETQLVSFLFYDL
-111 LSLDLKDSVEDLES
+111 LSQDLRDSVEELES
-125 KAEALNLLAWDEVP
+125 TTESLNLLAWEEIP

-146 DYLLKEEFLRDPSEQ
+146 DYLLKEEFHKDASEL
-161 DSNLRLYQQVVT
+161 DSNLLLFQQVVT
-173 TYTEFG
+173 TYTQFG
-179 VKLGNLVPS
+179 VRLGNLVPN

-211 LKPGVGVV
+211 LRPGVGVV

-249 TPIYATGPGVI
+249 TPIYATGPGII

-268 LGKSVRINHENGFY
+268 LGKSVRINHENGFF
-282 TLYGHCSQILVNP
+282 TLYGHCSLILVNP
-295 GDQVKRGDKIAL
+295 GDRVKRGDKIAL

-321 EVRIGL
+321 EVRTGL

>member
-1 MAEYKS
+1 M
-7 LAETYVTT
+7 AETYVTT
-15 AFERLQIAYL
+15 AYERLQIAHL
-25 RWKKKYGKWKAR
+25 RWRKRLQKWISR
-37 TKEKVS
+37 SREKVS

-52 PAFQIELSFGML
+52 PLAQIEISVGML
-64 LFLFGISLA
+64 GFLFGLSLS
-73 LVLLSFSFLL
+73 LVLLSFGLLL
-83 YFSFFFERDRNLE
+83 YFSFFFERNLSLE
-96 RKTETQLVSFLFYDL
+96 KKTETQLVSFLFYDL
-111 LSLDLKDSVEDLES
+111 LSKDLRESVEELES
-125 KAEALNLLAWDEVP
+125 MTESLNLLAWEEIP

-146 DYLLKEEFLRDPSEQ
+146 DYLLKEEFRKDASEL
-161 DSNLRLYQQVVT
+161 DSNLLLFQQVVT
-173 TYTEFG
+173 TYTQFG
-179 VKLGNLVPS
+179 VRLGNLVPN

-249 TPIYATGPGVI
+249 TPIYATGPGII

-268 LGKSVRINHENGFY
+268 LGKSVRINHENGFF

-295 GDQVKRGDKIAL
+295 GDRVKRGDKIAL

>member
-1 MAEYKS
+1 M
-7 LAETYVTT
+7 AETYVTT
-15 AFERLQIAYL
+15 AYERLQIAHL
-25 RWKKKYGKWKAR
+25 RWRKRAQKWISR
-37 TKEKVS
+37 SREKVS

-52 PAFQIELSFGML
+52 PFAQIEISIGML
-64 LFLFGISLA
+64 GFLFGLSIS
-73 LVLLSFSFLL
+73 LVLLSFGLLL
-83 YFSFFFERDRNLE
+83 YFSFFFDRNLSLE
-96 RKTETQLVSFLFYDL
+96 KKTETQLVSFLFYDL
-111 LSLDLKDSVEDLES
+111 LSQDLTDSVEELES
-125 KAEALNLLAWDEVP
+125 TAESLNLLAWEEIP

-146 DYLLKEEFLRDPSEQ
+146 DYLLKEEFRKDASEL
-161 DSNLRLYQQVVT
+161 DSNLLLFQQVVT
-173 TYTEFG
+173 TYTQFG
-179 VKLGNLVPS
+179 VRLGNLVPN

-249 TPIYATGPGVI
+249 TPIYATGPGII

-268 LGKSVRINHENGFY
+268 LGKSVRINHENGFF
-282 TLYGHCSQILVNP
+282 TLYGHCSLILVNP
-295 GDQVKRGDKIAL
+295 GDRVKRGDKIAL

>member
-1 MAEYKS
+1 ME
-7 LAETYVTT
+7 E
-15 AFERLQIAYL
+15 
-25 RWKKKYGKWKAR
+25 
-37 TKEKVS
+37 
-43 FVLIPNDEK
+43 
-52 PAFQIELSFGML
+52 
-64 LFLFGISLA
+64 
-73 LVLLSFSFLL
+73 
-83 YFSFFFERDRNLE
+83 
-96 RKTETQLVSFLFYDL
+96 
-111 LSLDLKDSVEDLES
+111 LES
-125 KAEALNLLAWDEVP
+125 MTESLNLLAWEEIP

-146 DYLLKEEFLRDPSEQ
+146 DYLLKEEFRKDASEL
-161 DSNLRLYQQVVT
+161 DSNLLLFQQVVT
-173 TYTEFG
+173 TYTQFG
-179 VKLGNLVPS
+179 VRLGNLVPN

-249 TPIYATGPGVI
+249 TPIYATGPGII

-268 LGKSVRINHENGFY
+268 LGKSVRINHENGFF
-282 TLYGHCSQILVNP
+282 TLYGHCSLILVNP
-295 GDQVKRGDKIAL
+295 GDRVKRGDKIAL